1 MKASE
6 LRVNNWVHDPVYNKM
21 DFQIEMFLGLE
32 NFQPLCL
39 DPNEELTLSLLECK
53 PILLNDIWLLKFG
66 FIPSGEGY
74 KLKNYM
80 LCDFTLS
87 GYSMYEW
94 DSYNEVEVCI
104 KNNIRYVHQLQNLY
118 HSLTD
123 EEI

>member
-6 LRVNNWVHDPVYNKM
+6 LRVGNWVHDPVYNKM

-39 DPNEELTLSLLECK
+39 NPNEELTLRLLECK

-94 DSYNEVEVCI
+94 DS
-104 KNNIRYVHQLQNLY
+104 
-118 HSLTD
+118 
-123 EEI
+123 